1 MTVVVVGA
9 GILGASVAYHLA
21 CRDVPVTLV
30 EQGAGPA
37 PGVTADSFAWI
48 GGTTGGNWPGGA
60 EDLRPAVLADWRR
73 LEREVPGVTVRRTG
87 SLTWPVPYGPGAGRL
102 SGDRHPVG
110 RAAIQALEPH
120 FRTPPDAAVHTPSD
134 AGVDPVAV
142 TAALVRAAR
151 ARGAR
156 VGYGAA
162 GVALRTDT
170 GRVMGV
176 DTAAGFRPAS
186 AVVLAAGTGVVEL
199 AAPLGIT
206 LPVTGSPA
214 RLLRLAAPPGLVR
227 SVVAGPD
234 FEVREVSEG
243 RLLLTHTKAN
253 DETAVAAFR
262 TAFEGEFRVLGSRVG
277 VRPVPAAG
285 PLIGP
290 LTQDGSAYLAVAHSA
305 VTLAPTVG
313 RLVAAELATGRPA
326 PELGRCRVGPS
337 GPGRGPGPLRVSG

>member
-1 MTVVVVGA
+1 MRVVVVGA

-30 EQGAGPA
+30 EQGPGPA
-37 PGVTADSFAWI
+37 TGVTGDSFAWI
-48 GGTTGGNWPGGA
+48 GGTTGGDWPGGA

-73 LEREVPGVTVRRTG
+73 LEREVPGVMVRRTG
-87 SLTWPVPYGPGAGRL
+87 SLTWPVPYGPGGGRL
-102 SGDRHPVG
+102 PEGRHPVG
-110 RAAIQALEPH
+110 RTAIQALEPH

-142 TAALVRAAR
+142 TAALVAAAR

-156 VGYGAA
+156 VGYEAA
-162 GVALRTDT
+162 GAVLRTET
-170 GRVMGV
+170 GRVTGV

-186 AVVLAAGTGVVEL
+186 VVVLAAGTGAVEL
-199 AAPLGIT
+199 AAPLGT
-206 LPVTGSPA
+206 ALPVIGSPA

-234 FEVREVSEG
+234 FEVREVSAG
-243 RLLLTHTKAN
+243 RLLLTRTRA
-253 DETAVAAFR
+253 DDDTAVAGLRAS
-262 TAFEGEFRVLGSRVG
+262 FEGEFRVVGSRVG
-277 VRPVPAAG
+277 VRPIPEGG

-290 LTQDGSAYLAVAHSA
+290 LTPDGSAYVAVAHSA

-313 RLVAAELATGRPA
+313 RLVAAELATGQAA
-326 PELGRCRVGPS
+326 PELGRCRLP
-337 GPGRGPGPLRVSG
+337 RT

>member
-30 EQGAGPA
+30 ERGPGPA
-37 PGVTADSFAWI
+37 AGVTADSFAWI
-48 GGTTGGNWPGGA
+48 GGTAGGEWPGGA
-60 EDLRPAVLADWRR
+60 GDLRHAVLADWRR
-73 LEREVPGVTVRRTG
+73 LEREVPGVAVRRTG
-87 SLTWPVPYGPGAGRL
+87 SLTWPVPYGPDGPADRRFANRLPEGR
-102 SGDRHPVG
+102 HTIG
-110 RAAIQALEPH
+110 RAAIQTLEPR

-162 GVALRTDT
+162 DTVLRTDN
-170 GRVMGV
+170 GRVTGV
-176 DTAAGFRPAS
+176 GTAAGFHPAS
-186 AVVLAAGTGVVEL
+186 VVVLAAGTGVTEL
-199 AAPLGIT
+199 AAPLGVD

-214 RLLRLAAPPGLVR
+214 RLLRLAAPPRLVR

-243 RLLLTHTKAN
+243 RLLLTHPTAD
-253 DETAVAAFR
+253 DETAVARFRSAFD
-262 TAFEGEFRVLGSRVG
+262 GECRVLGSRVG
-277 VRPVPAAG
+277 VRPVPEGG

-290 LTQDGSAYLAVAHSA
+290 LTPDGSAYLAVAHSA

-313 RLVAAELATGRPA
+313 RLVAAELATGQAA
-326 PELGRCRVGPS
+326 PELNRCRFP
-337 GPGRGPGPLRVSG
+337 RT